1 VLRYHSAMTSPET
14 AGRRWSDWLW
24 RAGLALAALA
34 LALAVGAEFQGLEAA
49 REEGFGWLQRARVNL
64 DAAAIDRE
72 SEPDRV
78 RLRAARALIA
88 AELDPARGQGLPPAQ
103 AAAQAAQRMA
113 ETAEVGREVLAR
125 RPGSWEAAQAL
136 GAATFLGWAQGHD
149 PQLFT
154 AYRRWE
160 APLEA
165 ALRLAPS
172 SREPALL
179 LAAAYLEVWPALS
192 PRKRAVARGLLTRV
206 FENPDERGKLLEPW
220 LDRATDRQE
229 AFSTLPDDPAA
240 WEQAAGILARHSDWP
255 GYDAARRRG
264 DEALLS
270 TLNRDLLRADRLRS
284 DGALEEARTLYLGVA
299 QRARPEARF
308 QELLER
314 ALERCPPGPVDT
326 QTSQRLQPFLAQALD
341 RCLMAGCELKPAA
354 LKRLS
359 HFVREQEPQQQALA
373 DLFAGDLPGAARYER
388 RTQGLGTESWAPY
401 LLTRAR
407 LLAARGKVEDARE
420 ALALVNVTWLTR
432 PLYWQAQAEVAKAAE
447 DPHAVAAAQA
457 RLTALSRRSW
467 PATAWT
473 WRQGIARLEMM
484 TETPAAGLTL
494 NLDQIPQGGSILDLR
509 LDGAGL
515 GAFPVPPGK
524 VAPPLQLAVPL
535 GSGLH
540 VLEIVDG
547 QQSQVIPGTV
557 ALR

>member
-1 VLRYHSAMTSPET
+1 MSSSPEP
-14 AGRRWSDWLW
+14 AGRRWTDWVW
-24 RAGLALAALA
+24 RPILALTALA
-34 LALAVGAEFQGLEAA
+34 FALAVGAGFRDLEAA

-72 SEPDRV
+72 PEPDRV
-78 RLRAARALIA
+78 RLRAARALIG
-88 AELDPARGQGLPPAQ
+88 AELDPARGRGLPPEQ

-125 RPGSWEAAQAL
+125 RPASWEAAQTM
-136 GAATFLGWAQGHD
+136 GAATYLGWAQGHD
-149 PQLFT
+149 PRLFT

-172 SREPALL
+172 GREPALL

-192 PRKRAVARGLLTRV
+192 PRKRAVARGLLTEV
-206 FENPDERGKLLEPW
+206 FRDPDERGKFLEPW
-220 LDRATDRQE
+220 LDRAGDLQE

-240 WEQAAGILARHSDWP
+240 WEQVAGIMSRRGDWP

-270 TLNRDLLRADRLRS
+270 NLNRDLLKADRLRS
-284 DGALEEARTLYLGVA
+284 DGALEEARSLYLSVA

-308 QELLER
+308 QDLLER

-373 DLFAGDLPGAARYER
+373 ALFAGDLAGAARFER

-407 LLAARGKVEDARE
+407 LLAARGKVEDARQS
-420 ALALVNVTWLTR
+420 LSLVNVSWQTR
-432 PLYWQAQAEVAKAAE
+432 PLYWQVQADVAKAAE
-447 DPHAVAAAQA
+447 EPRALAEAQA
-457 RLTALSRRSW
+457 RLAALSRRSW
-467 PATAWT
+467 PPTAWS
-473 WRQGIARLEMM
+473 WRYGIARLEMM
-484 TETPAAGLTL
+484 TETPAAGLTVD
-494 NLDQIPQGGSILDLR
+494 LDQIPRGGSILELR

-515 GAFPVPPGK
+515 GAFPVPPGS
-524 VAPPLQLAVPL
+524 VGAPLRLAVPL
-535 GSGLH
+535 APGLH
-540 VLEIVDG
+540 VLEIVDA
-547 QQSQVIPGTV
+547 QQSQVIPGAV
-557 ALR
+557 VLR